1 MEPGARVCPF
11 CGEPPGPGVFCAA
24 CGRNL
29 AAVEQL
35 PTREEWEL
43 SSAPAS
49 EPVESGTVA
58 LPDFLAAMHAA
69 GNPGTTKVT
78 RTEPGFLGR
87 AQYVHGW
94 VVRAVDRDP
103 DDPKAGYEQGLFV
116 TVAGHLHRLTS
127 KTRGIGM
134 RDGVRYVD
142 LVGPEITDPVDD
154 GPRAG
159 ELADVLRAN
168 GLDASAT

>member
-11 CGEPPGPGVFCAA
+11 CGEPPGSGVFCAA

-29 AAVEQL
+29 ATVEQL
-35 PTREEWEL
+35 PTREEWEAA
-43 SSAPAS
+43 SAPS
-49 EPVESGTVA
+49 PDPVAPATIG
-58 LPDFLAAMHAA
+58 LPAFLAAMHAA
-69 GNPGTTKVT
+69 GDPGTTKVA

-87 AQYVHGW
+87 AQHVHGW
-94 VVRAVDRDP
+94 VVRAVERDP
-103 DDPKAGYEQGLFV
+103 DHPKADFEPGRFV

-142 LVGPEITDPVDD
+142 LVGPEVTDQEHDE
-154 GPRAG
+154 RLSG
-159 ELADVLRAN
+159 ELAAVLRAN
-168 GLDASAT
+168 GLSVPT